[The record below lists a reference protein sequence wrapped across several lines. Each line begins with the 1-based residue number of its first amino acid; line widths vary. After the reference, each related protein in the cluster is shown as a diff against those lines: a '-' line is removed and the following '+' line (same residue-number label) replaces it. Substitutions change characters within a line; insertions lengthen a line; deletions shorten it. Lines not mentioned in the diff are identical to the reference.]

1 MQVLHYL
8 GLALFQVEGAADVV
22 GNSTVLHHYFGAAI
36 GLGLVVIGAAIGIG
50 KFTAAAVEGIARQPS
65 ATSQIT
71 GAFLL
76 PMFLLEGI
84 AIIAAVL
91 CGLVILIR

>member
-1 MQVLHYL
+1 MHILHYL
-8 GLALFQVEGAADVV
+8 GLALFQVEGAAEALE
-22 GNSTVLHHYFGAAI
+22 GNPEVLHYFGAAV

-76 PMFLLEGI
+76 PMFLLEGV